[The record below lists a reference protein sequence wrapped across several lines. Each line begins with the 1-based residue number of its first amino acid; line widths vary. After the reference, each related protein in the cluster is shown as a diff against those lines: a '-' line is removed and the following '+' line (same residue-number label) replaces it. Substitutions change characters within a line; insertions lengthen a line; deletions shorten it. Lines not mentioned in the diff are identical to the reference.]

1 MRSSS
6 QPMKYQT
13 NKAEIDRNEII
24 QIEKEAARHA
34 DYTGIE
40 KPPSVTN
47 NGRSMKFNQLVS
59 FFDNIS
65 TEKDTLKRSRKLEK
79 LFDYHRKQFG
89 NDFYN
94 LLRLM
99 IPERERE
106 RSMFGI
112 KEAVLAKIYVELLA
126 LSKDHKD
133 GHRLLSWKAPTA
145 GNFVSGDFASVLVDV
160 MKNRVSYERKSE
172 FTIDEVNDKLDQLS
186 RAKNFI
192 QKKDIMKEFARNC
205 DTTEQFW
212 LVRILLKNLKISIRE
227 RSILSHFHRDAYS
240 LFEVT
245 TDLRTVAYKLY
256 DPSIRLHDN
265 DSSVQLFQVFQPM
278 LCKRN
283 VIPQIIKKMPKSV
296 PFVVEEKM
304 DGERIQLHKKGT
316 KYKYWSRNAKDYTY
330 LYGENPK
337 EGSFTPHI
345 HHSFDDRVDEIVLD
359 GEMLAYSAA
368 VDTILPFGTL
378 KKAAK
383 GDINIHPESHV
394 LELTIISVIVFDVL
408 WVNGKDISKYPF
420 KERQKVGKT
429 VFNPISTRIEHVS
442 RWEATQADELK
453 QSLERIIISK
463 GEGLV
468 VKSPL
473 SLYAYGGRSDQW
485 IKVGMFEFSFFFF
498 LIPCA
503 KLKPDYFDEMSET
516 ADLLVIGG
524 NWSASRNGTISTLYC
539 ALVDDRH
546 EKDEPD
552 FLTFTRVGT
561 GYTAMDLELINQHFR
576 KSETRKYTP
585 ASVYPGIE
593 IGNETPDIIID
604 PKELTFSV
612 SSFVVEIK
620 ASDINRSV
628 QVNYPCGYTYR
639 FPRFKRLRLD
649 KGNGRE
655 NPVDPDNI
663 FKYSDMIAMRDG
675 IQSSRRKQTEDKIR
689 EKKRAQP
696 TKKKKQVISS
706 RAVANVRAE
715 KDNVRSNLFEGCAF
729 RILNGTN
736 DLEVSDLAVL
746 VSERKGMILSKIP
759 NDEDCP
765 EPLLVVA
772 GKPTAVQVTQLMKT
786 QKRSI
791 LSANWL
797 LDCVKH
803 NCIIP
808 LEGKDGESQW
818 VFECATDRDTILNTL
833 RPFFVTPEDRNL
845 PGVSQG
851 QIDEDAVGEINEL
864 KFAEEPTLHS
874 EADSAQDKD
883 FDSDSATENE
893 RNESDNDIDID
904 DTIQEETAEEMANTK
919 ADLSSPLQQTQ
930 PEYKQTS
937 TTRTATRRKA
947 NKTDEFDSS
956 DESDD
961 NKSIP
966 TATQK
971 QASPEHVK
979 ESQKIST
986 PTFIKQEVKEENVDE
1001 NATSHNEKNLA
1012 TSSPTTKRQ
1021 LHETRV
1027 VSKDEK
1033 RRSHDNAFDSGADSD
1048 AHHED
1053 GPVKKVKHKAE
1064 PHELKG
1070 QDAEVES
1077 IKHYEKSSQ
1086 EQSQDLDNTHTSVP
1100 IAEVSIEGSDNPEK
1114 PLLNVVVYIDDYE
1127 NAIENDL
1134 FPRPSIT
1141 TEIDWS
1147 VVKDRITNLGG
1158 KIGELDDDMLTHIVI
1173 DSRDKARVEELFDR
1187 TKQ

>member
-383 GDINIHPESHV
+383 GDINIHPV
-394 LELTIISVIVFDVL
+394 FIVFDVL

-420 KERQKVGKT
+420 KERQRVGKT

-473 SLYAYGGRSDQW
+473 SLYEYGGRSDQW
-485 IKVGMFEFSFFFF
+485 I
-498 LIPCA
+498 

-546 EKDEPD
+546 ETDEPD

-585 ASVYPGIE
+585 ASVYPGIQ

-604 PKELTFSV
+604 PKECVKDHCLRNRLTFSV

-696 TKKKKQVISS
+696 AKKKKQVISS

-797 LDCVKH
+797 LDCVKR

-833 RPFFVTPEDRNL
+833 RPFFVTTDGRNL

-864 KFAEEPTLHS
+864 KFAEEEPTLHS

-883 FDSDSATENE
+883 FDSDTATENE

-904 DTIQEETAEEMANTK
+904 DMIQEETAEEMANTK
-919 ADLSSPLQQTQ
+919 ADVSSPLQQTQ

-947 NKTDEFDSS
+947 NKTDKFDSS

-971 QASPEHVK
+971 QASPEHVT

-1012 TSSPTTKRQ
+1012 TSSPITKRQ
-1021 LHETRV
+1021 LHETKV

-1053 GPVKKVKHKAE
+1053 GPVKKVKHEAE
-1064 PHELKG
+1064 PHELKD

-1077 IKHYEKSSQ
+1077 TKHYEKSSQ

-1100 IAEVSIEGSDNPEK
+1100 IEEVSIEGSDNLEK

-1134 FPRPSIT
+1134 FPRPSIM

>member
-1 MRSSS
+1 
-6 QPMKYQT
+6 
-13 NKAEIDRNEII
+13 
-24 QIEKEAARHA
+24 
-34 DYTGIE
+34 
-40 KPPSVTN
+40 
-47 NGRSMKFNQLVS
+47 
-59 FFDNIS
+59 
-65 TEKDTLKRSRKLEK
+65 
-79 LFDYHRKQFG
+79 
-89 NDFYN
+89 
-94 LLRLM
+94 
-99 IPERERE
+99 
-106 RSMFGI
+106 
-112 KEAVLAKIYVELLA
+112 
-126 LSKDHKD
+126 
-133 GHRLLSWKAPTA
+133 
-145 GNFVSGDFASVLVDV
+145 
-160 MKNRVSYERKSE
+160 
-172 FTIDEVNDKLDQLS
+172 
-186 RAKNFI
+186 
-192 QKKDIMKEFARNC
+192 
-205 DTTEQFW
+205 
-212 LVRILLKNLKISIRE
+212 
-227 RSILSHFHRDAYS
+227 
-240 LFEVT
+240 
-245 TDLRTVAYKLY
+245 
-256 DPSIRLHDN
+256 
-265 DSSVQLFQVFQPM
+265 
-278 LCKRN
+278 
-283 VIPQIIKKMPKSV
+283 MPKSV

-383 GDINIHPESHV
+383 GDINIHPV
-394 LELTIISVIVFDVL
+394 FIVFDVL

-420 KERQKVGKT
+420 KERQRVGKT

-473 SLYAYGGRSDQW
+473 SLYEYGGRSDQW
-485 IKVGMFEFSFFFF
+485 I
-498 LIPCA
+498 

-546 EKDEPD
+546 ETDEPD

-585 ASVYPGIE
+585 ASVYPGIQ

-604 PKELTFSV
+604 PKECVKDHCLRNRLTFSV

-696 TKKKKQVISS
+696 AKKKKQVISS

-797 LDCVKH
+797 LDCVKR

-833 RPFFVTPEDRNL
+833 RPFFVTTDGRNL

-864 KFAEEPTLHS
+864 KFAEEEPTLHS

-883 FDSDSATENE
+883 FDSDTATENE

-904 DTIQEETAEEMANTK
+904 DMIQEETAEEMANTK
-919 ADLSSPLQQTQ
+919 ADVSSPLQQTQ

-947 NKTDEFDSS
+947 NKTDKFDSS

-971 QASPEHVK
+971 QASPEHVT

-1012 TSSPTTKRQ
+1012 TSSPITKRQ
-1021 LHETRV
+1021 LHETKV

-1053 GPVKKVKHKAE
+1053 GPVKKVKHEAE
-1064 PHELKG
+1064 PHELKD

-1077 IKHYEKSSQ
+1077 TKHYEKSSQ

-1100 IAEVSIEGSDNPEK
+1100 IEEVSIEGSDNLEK

-1134 FPRPSIT
+1134 FPRPSIM